1 MLNRLKIINVINILN
16 IILILIFNSNAYA
29 KNSYREDF
37 NTVTIAS
44 FQDMDNQIF
53 IEPWLSLQ
61 ALSKLAPQYSN
72 MSQEEKV
79 WWLLR
84 KAQCED
90 LLYFY
95 EKFDQTLLEIEPL
108 ISVQSSIE
116 QQARFNHFKGLSL
129 QRAGG
134 YKKSRVYFE
143 KAMSLAKQQNLNHIY
158 IKAKLEFAYTYSL
171 AELFETSLKD
181 MQEAYVEAFAL
192 NDQFLVAMI
201 NETYG
206 AIYGYMHD
214 NEKSLEYYQKALE
227 SYESLG
233 YKAHVAEAIYGI
245 ATTYRYWEKY
255 ELAIEKFKLYQQSV
269 SYTPNAEIT
278 YFGAYGL
285 GMSLAEDGQCVEAL
299 NVIDH
304 AIKLT
309 GLDDYDA
316 ELYKRKTS
324 CLIELKRFDEAEKT
338 LDILNKTFQ
347 SLPEL
352 MGTAWQIET
361 LKIASSLESAQGN
374 YQKGY
379 ELLVSYNQQY
389 IDLLMKN
396 SSSRIIKV
404 RANMELERQDI
415 EKALSN
421 QRSKA
426 DLLEIK
432 NREQK
437 SLQQSYFIIFLST
450 VLVIVIAVVTFQFK
464 NNRKMAN
471 LAITDPLS
479 GLYNRRYIF
488 QYLDKLISSTSP
500 NKGEL
505 SILVIDIDD
514 FKLINDT
521 YGHPMGDAVLKVLAE
536 ILQHLLRVEDMMG
549 RIGGEEFLCVLP
561 RTSSEVG
568 EKIAHRMKEEISQ
581 YVFKNEEGITFTI
594 TISIGVSSIS
604 QDVHDSKA
612 LYSLADKAL
621 YEAKTSGKNCVNIL

>member
-1 MLNRLKIINVINILN
+1 MLKRLKIINVLKILS
-16 IILILIFNSNAYA
+16 IILILIINSNSYA
-29 KNSYREDF
+29 KISSKEDF
-37 NTVTIAS
+37 NVVTIAS
-44 FQDMDNQIF
+44 LQNMDNQIF
-53 IEPWLSLQ
+53 VEPWLSFQ
-61 ALSKLAPQYSN
+61 GLSKLASKYPQ
-72 MSQEEKV
+72 MSHEEQV

-116 QQARFNHFKGLSL
+116 QEARFNHFKGLSM

-134 YKKSRVYFE
+134 YKQSRVYFE
-143 KAMSLAKQQNLNHIY
+143 KAMSLAKQKNLNHIY

-192 NDQFLVAMI
+192 NDQLLVAMI
-201 NETYG
+201 NEAYG
-206 AIYGYMHD
+206 AIYGYMDD
-214 NEKSLEYYQKALE
+214 NAKSLEYYQKALDV
-227 SYESLG
+227 YESLG

-245 ATTYRYWEKY
+245 ATTYRYWKKY

-285 GMSLAEDGQCVEAL
+285 GMSLAESGQCGEAL

-304 AIKLT
+304 ALILT

-324 CLIELKRFDEAEKT
+324 CLIQLKRFDEAEKT

-347 SLPEL
+347 ALPEL

-361 LKIASSLESAQGN
+361 LKIASSLESARGN

-379 ELLVSYNQQY
+379 ELLVLYNQQY

-404 RANMELERQDI
+404 RASMELERQDI
-415 EKALSN
+415 EKALSS

-450 VLVIVIAVVTFQFK
+450 LLVIVIVVVSFQFQ
-464 NNRKMAN
+464 NNRKMAD
-471 LAITDPLS
+471 LAITDSLS

-488 QYLDKLISSTSP
+488 QYLDKFITGFDST
-500 NKGEL
+500 KGSL

-521 YGHPMGDAVLKVLAE
+521 YGHPIGDRVIEVVAE
-536 ILQHLLRVEDMMG
+536 ISKNILRTEDVIG

-561 RTSSEVG
+561 RTSSETGVVVAQRMIEEVG
-568 EKIAHRMKEEISQ
+568 QH
-581 YVFKNEEGITFTI
+581 VFDNDEGITFSV

-604 QDVHDSKA
+604 QDINDSKA

-621 YEAKTSGKNCVNIL
+621 YQAKTSGKNCVEIL